1 MADVRDRY
9 EAYLEAR
16 ERELLLFRSGRQ
28 PLPKL
33 HQVYDTFAD
42 VTSGDCLDD
51 LAREHEAEHLEAPR
65 QELLRLLHAVQDAV
79 GASGVLHPEL
89 QLWERERSQRFRVGE
104 RDAEARVWAAQLA
117 EESQASKRTELQLG
131 LDRAWAEL
139 NPLREE
145 LFTARGEQLARLGYA
160 TRRAWAEAR
169 RPGVDY
175 ELWGTAAT
183 RLLDETASVHADAL
197 REAFAAVGV
206 APAAAHL
213 GDVLRVER
221 LADHDKLFPADKSGA
236 VLAFTLEGM
245 GVPLDRLPGLAID
258 LVERAGKQAAPF
270 CLAPRVPEEVVLVGW
285 PRSGVPAHAGLLHET
300 GRALQFL
307 YTSPSLSVVRR
318 RSSDLALEE
327 AWGALLSARLADP
340 VWIETGPPAARAE
353 SYRPASWLRRCSELR
368 RCAARVR
375 FELELSALEAAAD
388 PTGLDAV
395 YAEELSEATGCRW
408 GAEGYLLAAAPTL
421 SSVDCLR
428 GWCLE
433 AQLSELLRERF
444 GRRFWRER
452 AAGDLLKELWNTGA
466 TYSVEEI
473 ASQLGLGALDIDLL
487 IETCLAGTLVR

>member
-1 MADVRDRY
+1 MADVRSSY
-9 EAYLEAR
+9 EAYFQAR

-28 PLPKL
+28 PLPEL
-33 HQVYDTFAD
+33 DRVDDAFSE

-51 LAREHEAEHLEAPR
+51 LARECEAARLETPR

-79 GASGVLHPEL
+79 VASAVRDPEL
-89 QLWERERSQRFRVGE
+89 RLWERAGSQRFRIGD
-104 RDAEARVWAAQLA
+104 RAAQARLWAARLA
-117 EESQASKRTELQLG
+117 EESEASKRTELQLG

-145 LFTARGEQLARLGYA
+145 LFAARGEQLAKLGYA

-175 ELWGTAAT
+175 ELWRAAAT
-183 RLLDETASVHADAL
+183 RFLDTTASVHADAL
-197 REAFAAVGV
+197 RGALSAVGV
-206 APAAAHL
+206 GPGTAHR

-221 LADHDKLFPADKSGA
+221 LADFDRLFPAQKSRA
-236 VLAFTLEGM
+236 VLEFTLEGM
-245 GVPLDRLPGLAID
+245 AVRLDRLPGLSID
-258 LVERAGKQAAPF
+258 MAERAGKQAAPF
-270 CLAPRVPEEVVLVGW
+270 CVAPRAPEEVFLVGW
-285 PRSGVPAHAGLLHET
+285 SRPGVPAHAGLLHET

-307 YTSPSLSVVRR
+307 FTSSTLSVERR
-318 RSSDLALEE
+318 RSPDLALEE

-340 VWIETGPPAARAE
+340 DWIETGPPAARAE
-353 SYRPASWLRRCSELR
+353 SYGPASRLRRCSELR

-375 FELELSALEAAAD
+375 FELELAALEGAAD
-388 PTGLDAV
+388 PAGLDAV
-395 YAEELSEATGCRW
+395 YAAELSEASGSHW
-408 GAEGYLLAAAPTL
+408 GPEGYLVAAAPTL

-452 AAGDLLKELWNTGA
+452 AAGELLKELWNTGA
-466 TYSVEEI
+466 TYSAEEI
-473 ASQLGLGALDIDLL
+473 ASQLGLGALEIDRL
-487 IETCLAGTLVR
+487 IETCLAD